1 VRLVKWPSNGIG
13 HSYCTIGWKGDAI
26 KAGHH
31 GVGIRYPLV
40 HSRWPRTAKQH
51 LPLGKPAPCFKKNTP
66 YIERI
71 RRNKGPWL
79 CLKRHDHDQHQGMGR
94 MAAENIQRIGLAQD
108 SAVVK
113 TDDDMG

>member
-1 VRLVKWPSNGIG
+1 MKRTPDGIRNR
-13 HSYCTIGWKGDAI
+13 YCTIRRKSDAI

-31 GVGIRYPLV
+31 RVGIRYPLV

-51 LPLGKPAPCFKKNTP
+51 LPLGKPAPCFKKNAP

-79 CLKRHDHDQHQGMGR
+79 LH
-94 MAAENIQRIGLAQD
+94 
-108 SAVVK
+108 K
-113 TDDDMG
+113 TA